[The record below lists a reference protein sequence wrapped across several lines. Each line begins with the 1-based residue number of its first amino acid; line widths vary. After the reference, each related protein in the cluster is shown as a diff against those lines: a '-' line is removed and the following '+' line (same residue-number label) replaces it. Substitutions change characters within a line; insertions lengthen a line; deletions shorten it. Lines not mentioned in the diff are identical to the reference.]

1 MGKIHLGNK
10 NRQISAPNQLKW
22 AIMTTPRTLNA
33 VQESTKCIEGLHMM
47 HVDDAMLVDGALRP
61 DYLVQKLHLG
71 NQDRQISAP
80 NQLK

>member
-1 MGKIHLGNK
+1 M
-10 NRQISAPNQLKW
+10 A
-22 AIMTTPRTLNA
+22 TPRTLNA

-80 NQLK
+80 NQLQ